1 MRALGRH
8 ILVEYFNCDRELLND
23 PVRLESCL
31 KEAAVKTGAHILS
44 STFRTFEPHGV
55 SGVVIVAESHLAIHT
70 WPEYGILLGDF
81 FTCGEQ
87 ANPWKAHEYLKNI
100 LKPTRSMER
109 EILRGIMDRDIS
121 HKPTILK
128 GVESV

>member
-1 MRALGRH
+1 LRALGRH
-8 ILVEYFNCDRELLND
+8 ILVEYFNCDRVLLND
-23 PVRLESCL
+23 PVRLENCL

-87 ANPWKAHEYLKNI
+87 ANPWKAHDYLKGI
-100 LKPTRSMER
+100 LKPTHSKEQ
-109 EILRGIMDRDIS
+109 EILRGIMGVDVP
-121 HKPTILK
+121 HKPFVLK
-128 GVESV
+128 GAESV

>member
-1 MRALGRH
+1 MRALGKH